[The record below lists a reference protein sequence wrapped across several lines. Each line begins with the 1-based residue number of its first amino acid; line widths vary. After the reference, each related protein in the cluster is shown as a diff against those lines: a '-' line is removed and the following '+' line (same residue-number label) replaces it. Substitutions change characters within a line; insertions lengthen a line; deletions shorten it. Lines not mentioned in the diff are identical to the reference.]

1 MQGTPAEWTEHLIAP
16 QPTDADRDA
25 YRAHTAAAAKGV
37 AVVSAVQGRWD
48 HAVTVT
54 DYLSVSYDPPTM
66 LVSLYSLSRIAE
78 AVEASGRWALSV
90 LSAEQR
96 GIAERLGEQGAPL
109 DGLLGQT
116 PHYRR
121 TPGSPALIAGAI
133 SWFELRTLASHAA
146 ATHTLFVGEVT
157 AMGRATGFGAPP
169 LVRFQSGYLRTR

>member
-1 MQGTPAEWTEHLIAP
+1 MQGTPAEWSEHLVASP
-16 QPTDADRDA
+16 PTDADRDA
-25 YRAHTAAAAKGV
+25 YRSHTAATAKGV
-37 AVVSAVQGRWD
+37 AIVTAVHGRWD
-48 HAVTVT
+48 HAVPVT

-96 GIAERLGEQGAPL
+96 DVAERLGEQGAPL

-116 PHYRR
+116 AHYRR
-121 TPGSPALIAGAI
+121 APGSPVLIAGAI
-133 SWFELRTLASHAA
+133 SWFELRTVSTHEA

-157 AMGRATGFGAPP
+157 AMGRATGFGAAP
-169 LVRFQSGYLRTR
+169 LVRFQSGYLRVR